1 MLTYWNNY
9 PTIQNK
15 LQAVSSLIEER
26 LQIENSD
33 IQDALI
39 EMTQA
44 GGKFLRPAFFFFFA
58 ELGDQTKQDPIQLKK
73 IAASLELLHMAT
85 LVHDD
90 IIDDSPLRRGVA
102 TIQSRFG
109 KDVAVYTGDL
119 LFTVFFD
126 LIIETMNASEYMA
139 INACSMKQLLLG
151 ELNQMASRYDSN
163 SSVENYL
170 QSINGKTAEL
180 FSLACLEG
188 AAFGHAS
195 SDVVQQAAQIG
206 RNIGMAF
213 QIFDDI
219 LDYTSDTKELKK
231 PVLED
236 FVQGVY
242 TLPLLL
248 AKTSQPEAFRPFFE
262 KGSQVTLDEAEALM
276 QLVVKHG
283 GVKQAKKYA
292 QRYTNE
298 ALTSI
303 DCLPKGP
310 TRKALKKLTTQLLI
324 RTY

>member
-15 LQAVSSLIEER
+15 LQTVCSLIEER
-26 LQIENSD
+26 LQVENPD

-58 ELGDQTKQDPIQLKK
+58 ELGDLEKQDPIQLNK
-73 IAASLELLHMAT
+73 IATSLELLHMAT

-90 IIDDSPLRRGVA
+90 IIDDSPLRRGVS

-139 INACSMKQLLLG
+139 INAQSMKQLLLG
-151 ELNQMASRYDSN
+151 ELNQMASRYKSN
-163 SSVENYL
+163 GSVENYL
-170 QSINGKTAEL
+170 NSINGKTPEL
-180 FSLACLEG
+180 FSLACMEG
-188 AAFGHAS
+188 AAFGHS
-195 SDVVQQAAQIG
+195 SPEIIQQAANIG

-219 LDYTSDTKELKK
+219 LDYTSEKEELKK
-231 PVLED
+231 PILED

-248 AKTSQPEAFRPFFE
+248 AKEAQPDVFLPYFE
-262 KGSQVTLDEAEALM
+262 KGSQVTIEEAEEVM
-276 QLVVKHG
+276 QLVVKYN

-292 QRYTNE
+292 KNYTND
-298 ALTSI
+298 ALESI
-303 DCLPKGP
+303 DCLPKSP

>member
-15 LQAVSSLIEER
+15 LQTVCSLIEER
-26 LQIENSD
+26 LKVENPD

-58 ELGDQTKQDPIQLKK
+58 DLGNPEKQDSDQLIK

-109 KDVAVYTGDL
+109 KDIAVYTGDL

-139 INACSMKQLLLG
+139 VNALAMKQLLLG
-151 ELNQMASRYDSN
+151 ELNQMASRYN
-163 SSVENYL
+163 SKGSVENYL
-170 QSINGKTAEL
+170 NNINGKTAEL

-188 AAFGHAS
+188 AAFGQTSPEIVTQAS
-195 SDVVQQAAQIG
+195 EIG

-219 LDYTSDTKELKK
+219 LDYTADKKELKK

-248 AKTSQPEAFRPFFE
+248 AKEAQPDVFSPYFE
-262 KGSQVTLDEAEALM
+262 KGSQVTLAEAEEVM
-276 QLVVKHG
+276 KLVIKHG

-292 QRYTNE
+292 QRYTND
-298 ALTSI
+298 ALESI
-303 DCLPKGP
+303 DRLPKSD

>member
-15 LQAVSSLIEER
+15 LQTVCSLIEER
-26 LQIENSD
+26 LKVENPD

-58 ELGDQTKQDPIQLKK
+58 DLGNPEKQDSDQLIK

-109 KDVAVYTGDL
+109 KDIAVYTGDL

-139 INACSMKQLLLG
+139 VNALAMKQLLLG
-151 ELNQMASRYDSN
+151 ELNQMASRYN
-163 SSVENYL
+163 SKGSVENYL
-170 QSINGKTAEL
+170 NNINGKTAEL

-188 AAFGHAS
+188 AAFGQTSPEIVTQAS
-195 SDVVQQAAQIG
+195 EIG

-219 LDYTSDTKELKK
+219 LDYTADKKELKK

-248 AKTSQPEAFRPFFE
+248 AKEAQPEVFSSYFE
-262 KGSQVTLDEAEALM
+262 KGSQVTLAEAEEVM
-276 QLVVKHG
+276 KLVIKHG

-292 QRYTNE
+292 QHYTND
-298 ALTSI
+298 ALESI
-303 DCLPKGP
+303 DRLPKSD

>member
-9 PTIQNK
+9 PTIHRK
-15 LQAVSSLIEER
+15 LQTVCSLIENR
-26 LQIENSD
+26 LKVDNSD
-33 IQDALI
+33 IQEALI
-39 EMTQA
+39 EMSQA

-58 ELGDQTKQDPIQLKK
+58 DLGDESKQDSDPLIK

-85 LVHDD
+85 LIHDD
-90 IIDDSPLRRGVA
+90 IIDDSPLRRGVT
-102 TIQSRFG
+102 TIQARFG

-126 LIIETMNASEYMA
+126 LIIETMNGSEYLA
-139 INACSMKQLLLG
+139 INAKAMKELLVG
-151 ELNQMASRYDSN
+151 ELNQMASRYQSN
-163 SSVENYL
+163 GTVENYL
-170 QSINGKTAEL
+170 RNINGKTAEL

-188 AAFGHAS
+188 AAFGKSSPEVIEQAS
-195 SDVVQQAAQIG
+195 EIG

-219 LDYTSDTKELKK
+219 LDFTSNKKDLKK
-231 PVLED
+231 PILED

-248 AKTSQPEAFRPFFE
+248 AKEANPEVFLPYFE
-262 KGSQVTLDEAEALM
+262 KGNQVTLEEAQEVM
-276 QLVVKHG
+276 NLVVTHG
-283 GVKQAKKYA
+283 GVKQAKKRA
-292 QRYTNE
+292 QQYTN
-298 ALTSI
+298 AAMDSI
-303 DCLPKGP
+303 DQLPKGP

>member
-15 LQAVSSLIEER
+15 LQTVCSLIEER
-26 LQIENSD
+26 LKVENPD

-44 GGKFLRPAFFFFFA
+44 GGKFLRPAFFFFFSD
-58 ELGDQTKQDPIQLKK
+58 LGNPEKQDSDQLIK

-90 IIDDSPLRRGVA
+90 IIDDSPLRRGVS

-109 KDVAVYTGDL
+109 KDIAVYTGDL

-139 INACSMKQLLLG
+139 VNALAMKQLLLG
-151 ELNQMASRYDSN
+151 ELNQMASRYN
-163 SSVENYL
+163 SKGSVENYL
-170 QSINGKTAEL
+170 NNINGKTAEL

-188 AAFGHAS
+188 AAFGQTSPEIATQAS
-195 SDVVQQAAQIG
+195 EIG

-219 LDYTSDTKELKK
+219 LDYTADKKELKK

-248 AKTSQPEAFRPFFE
+248 AKEAQPDVFSPYFE
-262 KGSQVTLDEAEALM
+262 KGSQVTLAEAEEVM
-276 QLVVKHG
+276 KLVIKHG

-292 QRYTNE
+292 QRYTND
-298 ALTSI
+298 ALESI
-303 DCLPKGP
+303 DRLPKSD

>member
-15 LQAVSSLIEER
+15 LQTVCSLIEER
-26 LQIENSD
+26 LKVENPD

-44 GGKFLRPAFFFFFA
+44 GGKFLRPAFFFFFSD
-58 ELGDQTKQDPIQLKK
+58 LGNPEKQDSDQLIK

-90 IIDDSPLRRGVA
+90 IIDDSPLRRGVS

-109 KDVAVYTGDL
+109 KDIAVYTGDL

-139 INACSMKQLLLG
+139 VNALAMKQLLLG
-151 ELNQMASRYDSN
+151 ELNQMASRYN
-163 SSVENYL
+163 SKGSVENYL
-170 QSINGKTAEL
+170 NNINGKTAEL

-188 AAFGHAS
+188 AAFGQTSPEIVTQAS
-195 SDVVQQAAQIG
+195 EIG

-219 LDYTSDTKELKK
+219 LDYTADKKVLKK

-248 AKTSQPEAFRPFFE
+248 AKEAQPDVFSPYFE
-262 KGSQVTLDEAEALM
+262 KGSQVTLAEAEEVM
-276 QLVVKHG
+276 KLVIKHG

-292 QRYTNE
+292 QRYTND
-298 ALTSI
+298 ALESI
-303 DCLPKGP
+303 DRLPKSD